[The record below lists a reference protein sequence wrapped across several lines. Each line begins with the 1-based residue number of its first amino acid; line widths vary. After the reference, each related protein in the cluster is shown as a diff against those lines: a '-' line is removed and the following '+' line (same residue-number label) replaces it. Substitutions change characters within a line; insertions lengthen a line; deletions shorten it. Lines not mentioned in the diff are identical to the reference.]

1 MGCTPEANK
10 PQAKEGVMAVVTS
23 LALGALF
30 MYSDRTVLYP
40 MLKVIADEFSLS
52 GTATG
57 FITSTYF
64 FLYVAMQVPAGL
76 LGDRLGLKKVLT
88 DFYLLGGAAL
98 LLLGFTANNYA
109 LLVVL
114 VGLHG
119 IGMGAYYP
127 TSYGINIG
135 TVAKERRGLASAI
148 INSGM
153 SVGTAL
159 GLVLAG
165 PMYGRTGNW
174 RLPFLVLAIPTL
186 FVPLVFRRCLPD
198 PKPANKG
205 DTGGQTQSL
214 DFRKILADKDL
225 WALNLAAFCSGYGFW
240 VALTWGPSF
249 FAAERSLSVTTAGVF
264 TALPALSAIPAALF
278 VGRLSDKL
286 GRRRLAL
293 ILYPLQAAT
302 IFALAYVK
310 SVPVLIAA
318 LILYGLVGRTVSDTV
333 IISWFGDHV
342 SEKSPGSLGA
352 AVGVFNLVGMSSA
365 VLAPLV
371 SGLVKDITGSLS
383 GAFYLGALIVLA
395 GMVCTA
401 VATES

>member
-1 MGCTPEANK
+1 
-10 PQAKEGVMAVVTS
+10 
-23 LALGALF
+23 
-30 MYSDRTVLYP
+30 LYP
-40 MLKVIADEFSLS
+40 MLEVIADEFSLS

-76 LGDRLGLKKVLT
+76 LGDRLGLKRVLVL
-88 DFYLLGGAAL
+88 FYLLGAGAL
-98 LLLGFTANNYA
+98 LFLGLSASSYILLII
-109 LLVVL
+109 L

-119 IGMGAYYP
+119 IGMGAFYP

-135 TVAKERRGLASAI
+135 TVPKEYRGLASAV

-153 SVGTAL
+153 SIGTAL
-159 GLVLAG
+159 GLVFSG
-165 PMYGRTGNW
+165 PIYMKTGSW
-174 RLPFLVLAIPTL
+174 RLPFLLLAVPTL
-186 FVPLVFRRCLPD
+186 LVPIL
-198 PKPANKG
+198 
-205 DTGGQTQSL
+205 
-214 DFRKILADKDL
+214 FRKYLPEPNKSNANTRSANTDQGVDLKRILADKDL
-225 WALNLAAFCSGYGFW
+225 WALNLSAFCAGYGFW

-249 FAAERSLSVTTAGVF
+249 FATERALELTAAGVL

-293 ILYPLQAAT
+293 TLYPLQAVT

-310 SVPVLIAA
+310 SLPVLVGA
-318 LILYGLVGRTVSDTV
+318 LIFYGIVGRTVSDTV
-333 IISWFGDHV
+333 IVSWFGDHV
-342 SEKSPGSLGA
+342 SQKSPHALGA

-365 VLAPLV
+365 VIAPLI
-371 SGLVKDITGSLS
+371 SGLVKDLTGSLA

-395 GMVCTA
+395 GMICTG
-401 VATES
+401 VAQEA

>member
-1 MGCTPEANK
+1 MGSTSEIATKQRKNK
-10 PQAKEGVMAVVTS
+10 VMAVVFS

-30 MYSDRTVLYP
+30 MYADRTVLYP

-76 LGDRLGLKKVLT
+76 LGDTLGLKKVLT
-88 DFYLLGGAAL
+88 VFYLLGGIAL
-98 LLLGFTANNYA
+98 MLLGLTANNYT
-109 LLVVL
+109 LLIVL

-119 IGMGAYYP
+119 IGMGAFYP

-135 TVAKERRGLASAI
+135 TVPKERRGLASAV

-153 SVGTAL
+153 SIGTAL
-159 GLVLAG
+159 GLVFSG
-165 PMYGRTGNW
+165 PIYLRTGSW
-174 RLPFLVLAIPTL
+174 RLPFLVLAVPTL
-186 FVPLVFRRCLPD
+186 LVPVLFRRYLPE
-198 PKPANKG
+198 PRNTANIKSNNAAQAV
-205 DTGGQTQSL
+205 DL
-214 DFRKILADKDL
+214 KKILADKDL
-225 WALNLAAFCSGYGFW
+225 WALNLSAFCAGYGFW

-249 FAAERSLSVTTAGVF
+249 FAAERSLGLTAAGVF

-293 ILYPLQAAT
+293 TLYPLQAAT
-302 IFALAYVK
+302 IFALAYVS
-310 SVPVLIAA
+310 SVPLLVSA
-318 LILYGLVGRTVSDTV
+318 LILYGIVGRTVSDTV
-333 IISWFGDHV
+333 IVSWFGDHV
-342 SEKSPGSLGA
+342 AEKSPDALGV

-365 VLAPLV
+365 VIAPLV
-371 SGLVKDITGSLS
+371 SGLVKDLTGSLA

-395 GMVCTA
+395 GMICTG
-401 VATES
+401 VAQET